1 MVWSELVLVW
11 SVLGLSLVWSEPGL
25 VWACSGLVSS
35 GSEPGVVW
43 ARSGLVRSGLSLV
56 WSALFSSGSEPGVV
70 CSVCSVLVWSGLG
83 VRPLRGSP
91 PCSSFWP
98 RTAWR
103 ISFILIYF
111 LSACMSVFS
120 FLSLNTHCSLLHTDK
135 SNECTGECVICT
147 IKTLIKVYLW
157 LHVDSLTHTKE
168 KKMNLFSLHSFLK
181 LLLPPVKGLWVYLPS
196 TCGQELT
203 TAFSHILCPWLCWWT
218 L

>member
-1 MVWSELVLVW
+1 MAWSELVLVW
-11 SVLGLSLVWSEPGL
+11 SVLGLSLVWS
-25 VWACSGLVSS
+25 VW
-35 GSEPGVVW
+35 
-43 ARSGLVRSGLSLV
+43 
-56 WSALFSSGSEPGVV
+56 
-70 CSVCSVLVWSGLG
+70 SVLVWSGLG

-147 IKTLIKVYLW
+147 IKTLVKVYLW

-168 KKMNLFSLHSFLK
+168 KKWTSSLYICSLSCYCLQSKGCECIFL
-181 LLLPPVKGLWVYLPS
+181 PRVGER
-196 TCGQELT
+196 QELT